1 MPFRPAL
8 AASIVGLVL
17 SVACSPPADDAAADD
32 AATAPAATAPAA
44 TQNAGSG
51 GLVIEHLKEG
61 SGPSPAPSDRVKVHY
76 HGTFEDGS
84 VFDSSVQRGQPA
96 VFPLNRV
103 IKCWT
108 EGVGMMKAGGKAK
121 LTCPPGIAYGAAGRP
136 PQIPPSTTLYFE
148 VELLE
153 IQ

>member
-1 MPFRPAL
+1 MDAPAL
-8 AASIVGLVL
+8 RLPRCSGDSMSIYFARLAISLAVLVL
-17 SVACSPPADDAAADD
+17 TLACSQQTDAAD
-32 AATAPAATAPAA
+32 TGP
-44 TQNAGSG
+44 G
-51 GLVIEHLKEG
+51 GLKIEHITAG
-61 SGPSPAPSDRVKVHY
+61 TGASPTATSRVKVHY
-76 HGTFEDGS
+76 HGTFEDGR

-108 EGVGMMKAGGKAK
+108 EGLQQKKVGGKAK
-121 LTCPPGIAYGAAGRP
+121 LTCPPAIAYGAAGRP
-136 PQIPPSTTLYFE
+136 PKIPADTTLYFE